1 MEIIID
7 TKDGILS
14 ADDYSRVVRD
24 PTNAGTYNYYGP
36 RQDGWKHIIYD
47 VDPYIDF
54 GSGLGDRTSLDNR
67 RGVPATIKGIN
78 IGVSGTYMGKLKDH
92 QSTLA
97 INQFNK
103 SQVICENNPEECKI
117 EKKKK

>member
-1 MEIIID
+1 
-7 TKDGILS
+7 
-14 ADDYSRVVRD
+14 
-24 PTNAGTYNYYGP
+24 
-36 RQDGWKHIIYD
+36 
-47 VDPYIDF
+47 
-54 GSGLGDRTSLDNR
+54 
-67 RGVPATIKGIN
+67 
-78 IGVSGTYMGKLKDH
+78 MGKLKDH